1 MNVLRLDRRRR
12 DSSRRRGAATVE
24 LALCLPLLMTMT
36 LGVCEIGQALKVE
49 ALLSEAARKAC
60 ATASRPACSNADVI
74 ADALE
79 MLSTNNIPTGQVT
92 VTILVNDAAGNVLTA
107 PANAKI
113 SVTVSIPVSQVNWTN
128 TQKFLGAGAVLSQT
142 MVMAKQG

>member
-12 DSSRRRGAATVE
+12 ESSRRRGAATVE

-74 ADALE
+74 TDALAL
-79 MLSTNNIPTGQVT
+79 LSTNNIPTGQVT

>member
-1 MNVLRLDRRRR
+1 MQRHRNPRHLPE
-12 DSSRRRGAATVE
+12 SRRGAATVE
-24 LALCLPLLMTMT
+24 LALCLPLLLTLT
-36 LGVCEIGQALKVE
+36 LGICEVGQALKVE

-79 MLSTNNIPTGQVT
+79 FLTANGIPTGQVT
-92 VTILVNDAAGNVLTA
+92 VTILVNDVDGNVLTA
-107 PANAKI
+107 TANAKL

-128 TQKFLGAGAVLSQT
+128 TQKFFSAGAVLSQT
-142 MVMAKQG
+142 MVMPKQG